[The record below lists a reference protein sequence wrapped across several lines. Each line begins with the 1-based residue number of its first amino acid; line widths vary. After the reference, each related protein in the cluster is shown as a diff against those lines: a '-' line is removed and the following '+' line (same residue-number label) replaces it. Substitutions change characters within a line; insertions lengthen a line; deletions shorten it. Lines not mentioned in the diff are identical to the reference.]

1 MSQRATQSMEKTSR
15 VELSTVVKGP
25 QVGGVLGSRKS
36 VIRSS
41 AASLPHF
48 TSPEKSKGSKSLRL
62 CLHYPSVG
70 HEIVSFEE

>member
-1 MSQRATQSMEKTSR
+1 VS
-15 VELSTVVKGP
+15 VVCAVCKP
-25 QVGGVLGSRKS
+25 QVGGVLRSRKS